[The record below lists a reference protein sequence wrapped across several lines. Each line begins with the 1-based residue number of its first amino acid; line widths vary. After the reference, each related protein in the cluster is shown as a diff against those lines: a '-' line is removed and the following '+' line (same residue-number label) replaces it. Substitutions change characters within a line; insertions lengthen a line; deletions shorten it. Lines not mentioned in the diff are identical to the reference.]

1 MFQEVIP
8 MSVARF
14 SSKATVLALALAG
27 LSQAQTSGDC
37 VEGVD
42 WVKRSVCAKGVGAV
56 NPKQPASAAR
66 PGAIRAAQMS
76 ALRNALE
83 LVKGVSINSS
93 TTVSGSMTQ
102 SDEIRSKVE
111 GFIKTFKVGREHY
124 MDDLTVE
131 VFAEI
136 PLDAVGEMVLP
147 SSIQAQPSVTSW
159 GAPHEVGSS
168 SSGTPAPGLSRSAN
182 YSGLIIDARGLN
194 VLPALAP
201 RVLDADGKEV
211 YGSANVSREWA
222 VKYGMA
228 GYAKTPE
235 QAKALKDRIGENP
248 GLLKAVRAEGAAKTD
263 VVLSA
268 EDALALRASAET
280 LKYLSQARVIFL
292 VD

>member
-1 MFQEVIP
+1 
-8 MSVARF
+8 MSISRIT
-14 SSKATVLALALAG
+14 SKLAVMALALAS
-27 LSQAQTSGDC
+27 LARAESGDC

-42 WVKRSVCAKGVGAV
+42 WVKRTVCAKGIGAV
-56 NPKQPASAAR
+56 NPKMPASAAR

-83 LVKGVSINSS
+83 LVKGISINSS
-93 TTVSGSMTQ
+93 TTVANSMTQ
-102 SDEIRSKVE
+102 SDEVRSKVE
-111 GFIKTFKVGREHY
+111 GYVKSFNLGREHY

-147 SSIQAQPSVTSW
+147 GTLQGSPAASTW
-159 GAPHEVGSS
+159 GAPHEVGSAGS
-168 SSGTPAPGLSRSAN
+168 SAPSAGLSSGNVYT
-182 YSGLIIDARGLN
+182 GLIIDARGLD

-201 RVLDADGKEV
+201 RILDADGKEV

-235 QAKALKDRIGENP
+235 QAKALKDRIGDNP
-248 GLLKAVRAEGAAKTD
+248 GFLKAVRAEGAAKTD

-268 EDALALRASAET
+268 GDAANLRASAET

>member
-1 MFQEVIP
+1 MH
-8 MSVARF
+8 
-14 SSKATVLALALAG
+14 ATRITSHLAAMALALAG
-27 LSQAQTSGDC
+27 FAQAQSTADC

-56 NPKQPASAAR
+56 NPKMPASAAR

-83 LVKGVSINSS
+83 LVKGLSINSS
-93 TTVSGSMTQ
+93 TTIANSMTQ
-102 SDEIRSKVE
+102 SDEVRSRVE
-111 GFIKTFKVGREHY
+111 GFIKTFRIGREHY

-147 SSIQAQPSVTSW
+147 SSIQSTPSVTSW
-159 GAPHEVGSS
+159 GAPKEVGASGSS
-168 SSGTPAPGLSRSAN
+168 TPGLSRSAA
-182 YSGLIIDARGLN
+182 YTGLIIDARGLS

-201 RVLDADGKEV
+201 RILDADGKEI

-235 QAKALKDRIGENP
+235 QARAIKDRVGENP
-248 GLLKAVRAEGAAKTD
+248 GFLKAIRADGAAKTD

-268 EDALALRASAET
+268 EDAVALRATAET
-280 LKYLSQARVIFL
+280 LKYLSQARVIVL

>member
-1 MFQEVIP
+1 
-8 MSVARF
+8 MSVFRM
-14 SSKATVLALALAG
+14 SSKAALMAMALAG
-27 LSQAQTSGDC
+27 LTRAQSAGEC

-42 WVKRSVCAKGVGAV
+42 WVKRTVCAKGVGAV
-56 NPKQPASAAR
+56 NPKQPQSAAR

-93 TTVSGSMTQ
+93 TTVSGSMTS

-111 GFIKTFKVGREHY
+111 GYIKTFKLGREHY

-136 PLDAVGEMVLP
+136 PLDGVGEIVLP
-147 SSIQAQPSVTSW
+147 ASIQAQPSVSSW
-159 GAPHEVGSS
+159 GAPKEVGPGGSA
-168 SSGTPAPGLSRSAN
+168 APSAGLSRSAV
-182 YSGLIIDARGLN
+182 YSGLIVDARGLG

-201 RVLDADGKEV
+201 RVLDGEGKEV

-228 GYAKTPE
+228 GYAKNPD
-235 QAKALKDRIGENP
+235 QARAMKDRIGENP
-248 GLLKAVRAEGAAKTD
+248 GFLKAVRADGAAKTD
-263 VVLSA
+263 LVLSND
-268 EDALALRASAET
+268 DASSLRASAET

>member
-1 MFQEVIP
+1 MNVSR
-8 MSVARF
+8 MSSRA
-14 SSKATVLALALAG
+14 ALLALALAG
-27 LSQAQTSGDC
+27 ITRAQSAGEC

-56 NPKQPASAAR
+56 NPKQPQSAAR

-111 GFIKTFKVGREHY
+111 GFIKTFKLGREHY

-131 VFAEI
+131 IYAEI
-136 PLDAVGEMVLP
+136 PLDGVGEIVLP
-147 SSIQAQPSVTSW
+147 ASIQAQPSVGSW
-159 GAPHEVGSS
+159 GAPREVGPGGSAA
-168 SSGTPAPGLSRSAN
+168 PAPGLSSSAN
-182 YSGLIIDARGLN
+182 YSGLIIDARGLG

-235 QAKALKDRIGENP
+235 QARALKDRIGENP
-248 GLLKAVRAEGAAKTD
+248 GLLKAVRADGAAKTD
-263 VVLSA
+263 LVLSA
-268 EDALALRASAET
+268 QDALSLRASAET